1 MTDKEKQLGAW
12 LSQIADE
19 LNITETM
26 LNRAISSYEAVGKW
40 LSDGIPL
47 DVKIEPQ
54 GSMGLGTVTRPV
66 SDADEYDIDLV
77 CLLKNGGTLSPEQIK
92 RLVGDRLKAH
102 RTYRDMLEKEGKRCW
117 TMQYEEFHM
126 DVLPCVPKDLY
137 YVEPHWTAIRLTH
150 KNEAGVY
157 ENRFSNPHTYRMWF
171 EEQMK
176 DILHTEKGNY
186 AARNKVDIEK
196 VPTYKVRT
204 PLQKVI
210 QLLKRHRDILFQN
223 NDEDA
228 PISIIITTLAA
239 RAYGGEAN
247 VYEALRNIVD
257 KMPQFIEKRGGK
269 YWIANP
275 VIQEENFA
283 DKWNENPN
291 KPTAFMHWLQKVR
304 EDLISDPLGCFGQDS
319 LAIHYKQVLGKAPV
333 ERAVCAIGNS
343 TRTARENGKL
353 YINGLT
359 GGISTVPTE
368 RSKPVKEHTFF
379 GK

>member
-1 MTDKEKQLGAW
+1 MTEKEKQIGVW

-26 LNRAISSYEAVGKW
+26 LNKATNSYEAVGKW

-54 GSMGLGTVTRPV
+54 GSLGLGTATRPV
-66 SDADEYDIDLV
+66 NDKHEYDIDLV
-77 CLLKNGGTLSPEQIK
+77 CLLKNGSTLPPDQIK

-102 RTYRDMLEKEGKRCW
+102 GTYRNMLEKEGKRCW
-117 TMQYEEFHM
+117 TMQYDEFHM
-126 DVLPCVPKDLY
+126 DILPCVPKDLY
-137 YVEPHWTAIRLTH
+137 YVEPHCTAIRLTH
-150 KNEAGVY
+150 KNESGDY
-157 ENRFSNPHTYRMWF
+157 ETRFSNPHAYRVWF
-171 EEQMK
+171 EDQMK

-186 AARNKVDIEK
+186 AARNNIDIAK
-196 VPTYKVRT
+196 VPTHKVRT
-204 PLQKVI
+204 PLQKAI

-239 RAYGGEAN
+239 RAYEGEAN
-247 VYEALRNIVD
+247 VYEALCNIVD
-257 KMPQFIEKRGGK
+257 KMPLFIEKRGGK

-283 DKWNENPN
+283 DKWNENSN
-291 KPTAFMHWLQKVR
+291 KPTAFMYWLQKVKK
-304 EDLISDPLGCFGQDS
+304 DLITDPLGCFGQDS
-319 LAIHYKQVLGKAPV
+319 LANQYKQVLGKAPV
-333 ERAVCAIGNS
+333 ERAVCAIGNA
-343 TRTARENGKL
+343 TRTARENGNL

-359 GGISTVPTE
+359 GGITTAPTE
-368 RSKPVKEHTFF
+368 KSKPVKGHTFF

>member
-1 MTDKEKQLGAW
+1 MTEREKQLGIW

-26 LNRAISSYEAVGKW
+26 LNKAIRSYESVGKW
-40 LSDGIPL
+40 LSEGIPH

-66 SDADEYDIDLV
+66 SDADEYDVDLV
-77 CLLKNGGTLSPEQIK
+77 CLLKNGGTLPPEQIK

-102 RTYRDMLEKEGKRCW
+102 GTYRDMLEKEGKRCW
-117 TMQYEEFHM
+117 TMQYDEFHM
-126 DVLPCVPKDLY
+126 DILPCVPKSIY
-137 YVEPHWTAIRLTH
+137 YVEPHLTPIRLTH
-150 KNEAGVY
+150 KNEAGEY
-157 ENRFSNPHTYRMWF
+157 ENRFSNPHAYRLWF
-171 EEQMK
+171 EERMK
-176 DILHTEKGNY
+176 DVLYIEKGKY

-239 RAYGGEAN
+239 RAYDGEAN
-247 VYEALRNIVD
+247 VFEALCNIVD

-269 YWIANP
+269 YWIVNP

-283 DKWNENPN
+283 DKWNEDHN
-291 KPTAFMHWLQKVR
+291 KPAAFMHWLQKVKK
-304 EDLISDPLGCFGQDS
+304 DLITDPLGCFGQDN
-319 LAIHYKQVLGKAPV
+319 LANQYKQVLGKAPV
-333 ERAVCAIGNS
+333 ERAVYAIGNA
-343 TRTARENGKL
+343 TRTARENGNL

-359 GGISTVPTE
+359 GGITITPAE
-368 RSKPVKEHTFF
+368 KSKPVKEHTFF